1 MRRIGSL
8 IVVVF
13 SAVFVFLLG
22 SAKDGS
28 SATILLRNYNKPDSP
43 TMRLLT
49 ERHLDGIIDG
59 IVSYNILLQEN
70 NTKKIFCLPSDSVL
84 TVQQAEEI
92 INHVSHR
99 LAKPDDVPISV
110 LLIVGLQESVPCS

>member
-8 IVVVF
+8 IVVLF
-13 SAVFVFLLG
+13 SAVFVFLL
-22 SAKDGS
+22 ALATDGS
-28 SATILLRNYNKPDSP
+28 SATILLRNYNNPEST
-43 TMRLLT
+43 TMRLLN

-59 IVSYNILLQEN
+59 IVSYNVMLQEN
-70 NTKKIFCLPSDSVL
+70 KTKTIFCLPSDSVL

-92 INHVSHR
+92 INHVAHR

-110 LLIVGLQESVPCS
+110 LLVVGLQEAFPCS